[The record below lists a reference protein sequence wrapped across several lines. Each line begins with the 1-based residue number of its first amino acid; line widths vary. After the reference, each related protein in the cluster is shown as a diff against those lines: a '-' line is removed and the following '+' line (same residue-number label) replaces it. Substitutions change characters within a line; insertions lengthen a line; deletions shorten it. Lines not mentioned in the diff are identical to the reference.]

1 MIETNQELYT
11 QRLLALPIIQSIE
24 DLSTRTR
31 LPVSLISQYLGD
43 NSRYYFNIHHKK
55 KTGGMRSINSPNR
68 QLKALQR
75 WILKNILEKLKPSRY
90 AKGFIPKLNLLD
102 NAQPHAG
109 NQYVLKID
117 FKDFF
122 PSIEANKVYSIF
134 RAVGYSKKISYYLTS
149 ICTLKG
155 YLPQG
160 APSSPYLSNLVCI
173 RIDHR
178 IGRYCDK
185 YALIYTRYADDIS
198 ISGNQLSS
206 IKKSWLI
213 IKMIISEEGFIINK
227 SKELLSGPRSSRIVT
242 GLVTNP
248 TIGIGRKKYNHYRKE
263 IFNLKRNGSM
273 SHIEKITGILS
284 FVKSVDIKRYE
295 QLKKYYET
303 I

>member
-1 MIETNQELYT
+1 MSEATQELYT
-11 QRLLALPIIQSIE
+11 QRLLSLPIIQNLE

-31 LPVSLISQYLGD
+31 LPVSLISQYIGD
-43 NSRYYFNIHHKK
+43 NSRYYFNINHKK
-55 KTGGMRSINSPNR
+55 KTGGIRAINSPNR

-102 NAQPHAG
+102 NAQPHSG
-109 NQYVLKID
+109 NQYILKID
-117 FKDFF
+117 LKDFF
-122 PSIEANKVYSIF
+122 PSIEAKKVYSIF

-160 APSSPYLSNLVCI
+160 APSSPYLSNLVCL
-173 RIDHR
+173 RLDQR

-198 ISGNQLSS
+198 ISGNQLSI
-206 IKKSWLI
+206 IKKAWI
-213 IKMIISEEGFIINK
+213 IMKMILSEEGLTINK
-227 SKELLSGPRSSRIVT
+227 NKELLSGPRSARTVT

-248 TIGIGRKKYNHYRKE
+248 SVGIGHKKYNHYRNE
-263 IFNLKRNGSM
+263 IFNLNRKAGDE
-273 SHIEKITGILS
+273 HIEKILGILS
-284 FVKSVDIKRYE
+284 FVKSVDFKRYE
-295 QLKKYYET
+295 RLKKYYESF
-303 I
+303 